1 VKATVN
7 IQRIRNDARTVSKL
21 MEKGDSTDLF
31 LNSRWQEL
39 SSPDTTLQTIIR
51 LESQTGRKKRDEE
64 AGNEWKTAHLRD
76 GREAAKAEQMI
87 AWRQM
92 EEKERNEKRAA
103 DKESERKKNEERHKT
118 QKGQPEYKIHYWNR
132 MMDR

>member
-1 VKATVN
+1 
-7 IQRIRNDARTVSKL
+7 

-31 LNSRWQEL
+31 LNSWWQEL

-51 LESQTGRKKRDEE
+51 AIRLESQTGREKWDEE
-64 AGNEWKTAHLRD
+64 AANEWKTAHLRD

-92 EEKERNEKRAA
+92 EEKERSEKRAA
-103 DKESERKKNEERHKT
+103 DKEREKKTNEERHTT
-118 QKGQPEYKIHYWNR
+118 QKGQPEYNIHYWDLYTYD
-132 MMDR
+132 MLHISIHLYTTIW